1 MTQAEKIG
9 GFDLFTAFI
18 KDYKDLAKDK
28 GTAEYYHVDVVIDA
42 FNRGK
47 VVGKEEGLEDYMK
60 EVLLKKVELF
70 QAKANQIYILSKK
83 LISDIQ
89 ALKHNACSLHININ
103 PNRPN
108 VVIAVADDAL
118 LADNFVDTIYENMGS
133 YKKIYFKLFS
143 ETLDIGL
150 MSIENIDIDSLKD
163 EGYAYHESFE

>member
-1 MTQAEKIG
+1 MTQTEKKG
-9 GFDLFTAFI
+9 GFDYFDAFI
-18 KDYKDLAKDK
+18 KGYKEEAKDK
-28 GTAEYYHVDVVIDA
+28 GNAEYYHVDVVIDA
-42 FNRGK
+42 FKRGK
-47 VVGKEEGLEDYMK
+47 ELGKEESLEDYMN
-60 EVLLKKVELF
+60 EVLLKRIELF
-70 QAKANQIYILSKK
+70 QTKANQIYILSKK

-89 ALKHNACSLHININ
+89 ALSHNACSLHININ

-118 LADNFVDTIYENMGS
+118 LDDNFVDTIYENMGS

-150 MSIENIDIDSLKD
+150 MPIENIDIDSLKD

>member
-1 MTQAEKIG
+1 MTQAEKKG
-9 GFDLFTAFI
+9 GFDSFTAFI
-18 KDYKDLAKDK
+18 NEYKDQAKEK
-28 GTAEYYHVDVVIDA
+28 GTAEYYHVNVVIDA

-47 VVGKEEGLEDYMK
+47 EVGKEEGLEDYMT
-60 EVLLKKVELF
+60 EVFLKKIETL

-89 ALKHNACSLHININ
+89 ALKFDACSLHININ

-108 VVIAVADDAL
+108 VVIAVPNDAL
-118 LADNFVDTIYENMGS
+118 LDDNFVETVFNNMDS

-150 MSIENIDIDSLKD
+150 MPIENIDIASLKD